1 MGSGGRHHLIPVY
14 TSRGDAAAFLAYPYL
29 FNQSGEW
36 IGWVT
41 TQREVYSVLG
51 YYVGVLSNDPRIL
64 RKRATNTLK
73 GRLRPPAP
81 PGKIYPPATVPLAPL
96 MPELGHSVI
105 DVLLE
110 EPDRLHTVDIGEF
123 RSDLD

>member
-1 MGSGGRHHLIPVY
+1 MGNGGKHNLIPVY
-14 TSRGDAAAFLAYPYL
+14 TSKGDAEAFLAYPYL
-29 FNQSGEW
+29 FNHSGEW

-41 TQREVYSVLG
+41 PDRDVYSVLG
-51 YYVGVLSNDPRIL
+51 YYVGMLTNDPRIL

-73 GRLRPPAP
+73 PRLQPPASP
-81 PGKIYPPATVPLAPL
+81 RRIYPPATIPLAPL
-96 MPELGHSVI
+96 MPELTQSII

-110 EPDRLHTVDIGEF
+110 EPERLHTVDIGEF